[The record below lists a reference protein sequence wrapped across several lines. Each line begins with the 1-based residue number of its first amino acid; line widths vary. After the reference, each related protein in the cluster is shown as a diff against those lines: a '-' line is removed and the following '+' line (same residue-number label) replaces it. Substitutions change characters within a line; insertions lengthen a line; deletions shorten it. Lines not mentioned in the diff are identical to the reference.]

1 MDLEMASFNEEK
13 RAAPQREEVLYFY
26 SSSLDPHAASM
37 SAVLINFLLK
47 KKIQESRPELCSN
60 F

>member
-1 MDLEMASFNEEK
+1 MK
-13 RAAPQREEVLYFY
+13 RREQLRRGRRYCT
-26 SSSLDPHAASM
+26 STHHLDPHAASIP
-37 SAVLINFLLK
+37 AVLINVLLK